1 MLLGG
6 VWKGVEVADVSF
18 PGCLMVVVGEFTIVG
33 DVVCCDG
40 LSSLLL
46 PEMMDAGSAHTD
58 VVSLSG
64 VGVDGIVTV
73 VGSAA
78 FEREIIALA
87 LTELKLGRHSE
98 M

>member
-46 PEMMDAGSAHTD
+46 PEMM

-87 LTELKLGRHSE
+87 LPELKLGRHSE